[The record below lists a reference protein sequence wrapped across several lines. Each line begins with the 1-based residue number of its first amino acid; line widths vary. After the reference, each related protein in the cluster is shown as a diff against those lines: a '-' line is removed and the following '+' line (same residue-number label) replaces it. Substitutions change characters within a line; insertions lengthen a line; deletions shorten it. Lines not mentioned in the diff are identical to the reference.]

1 MLAKTRGIALSFV
14 KYGDTSIISRI
25 YTEKFGIQ
33 TYIVNG
39 TRSKKSKTKISL
51 FQPLTLLDLVVY
63 HKENSNIQRIS
74 EVKCFYPYGS
84 LSDHSQKVV
93 ISFFIQDFLSRILKN
108 EQSNEDL
115 FRFISESFIS
125 FDHLQEGFQNFH
137 LQFVL
142 KIADHI
148 GFSISRTKDL
158 FEQIGKLH
166 APKELLE
173 LMDRLLNEEYGATIP
188 LNVGHRREILKDV
201 LAYFALSYEGMSD
214 MPSLEIIRDILD

>member
-14 KYGDTSIISRI
+14 KYGDTSIISKI

-33 TYIVNG
+33 TYIING

-63 HKENSNIQRIS
+63 HRENSNIQRIS
-74 EVKCFYPYGS
+74 EIKCLYPYSS
-84 LSDHSQKVV
+84 LSDHSQKLV
-93 ISFFIQDFLSRILKN
+93 IFFFIQDFLSRILKN
-108 EQSNEDL
+108 EQANEDL
-115 FRFISESFIS
+115 FKFITESFIR
-125 FDHLQEGFQNFH
+125 FDHIQEGFQNFH

-142 KIADHI
+142 KIADHL
-148 GFSISRTKDL
+148 GFSISRTMDL

-166 APKELLE
+166 PSQELLQ
-173 LMDRLLNEEYGATIP
+173 LTDRLLNEDFDTAIL
-188 LNVGHRREILKDV
+188 LNVGQRREILKDT
-201 LAYFALSYEGMSD
+201 LAYFALSYDGIAD